1 MDVVRAPKMTLK
13 IYRKHFF
20 LLNFALSNAI
30 KWAANKSVDGVRVEE
45 NNCSK
50 IIDSQGKIVEKSCST
65 NGSTDSER
73 RRKTCYVI
81 RGKEEKT
88 KKESKLCCITYWIP
102 FSFASNVKQWF
113 CNKTTENEREFVWFT
128 FSLLR
133 FFIFAP
139 SLNVYE
145 SKFIYWSW
153 FLRKTF
159 FLLFFQLFFSP
170 SNPRKKGEANGG
182 RMEEKHIFIIN
193 R

>member
-1 MDVVRAPKMTLK
+1 MAQPIASEDEKLVTL
-13 IYRKHFF
+13 
-20 LLNFALSNAI
+20 L
-30 KWAANKSVDGVRVEE
+30 
-45 NNCSK
+45 
-50 IIDSQGKIVEKSCST
+50 
-65 NGSTDSER
+65 
-73 RRKTCYVI
+73 
-81 RGKEEKT
+81 EEKT

-153 FLRKTF
+153 FLRKNF
-159 FLLFFQLFFSP
+159 FYFFFSFSFP
-170 SNPRKKGEANGG
+170 LLTREKKEKQTV
-182 RMEEKHIFIIN
+182 EEWKKSTFSSSIDRAQCNSSKNVARRRLQIMVFWAPF
-193 R
+193 